1 MRAVQGRMA
10 PATALG
16 ALAALGAVAAV
27 ALALG
32 AAAAVLGAGPRPAA
46 ADEVGE
52 RVRALRPKPEGW
64 QEVPWRTDLA
74 AARREAARTSRP
86 LFLWAMNGN
95 PLGCT

>member
-16 ALAALGAVAAV
+16 ALAAVAAV
-27 ALALG
+27 ALA